1 MATRQSS
8 KTCRY
13 QDCPNNIPLRFDLC
27 VTHNSARK
35 SGEIDQCSK
44 CERYKPA
51 RYPLCRNC
59 NADRQNGDVPE
70 SEDTWDDSHEDNE
83 YFIYILKLD
92 DGKFYAGHTRELR
105 ERMGEHRD
113 GKTKSTANK
122 NPLLVWFEIVD
133 TRKEASERESQL
145 KKLID
150 KNEREV
156 RRMVNK
162 FQDYVR
168 LVSKED

>member
-1 MATRQSS
+1 M
-8 KTCRY
+8 
-13 QDCPNNIPLRFDLC
+13 
-27 VTHNSARK
+27 
-35 SGEIDQCSK
+35 
-44 CERYKPA
+44 
-51 RYPLCRNC
+51 
-59 NADRQNGDVPE
+59 PE